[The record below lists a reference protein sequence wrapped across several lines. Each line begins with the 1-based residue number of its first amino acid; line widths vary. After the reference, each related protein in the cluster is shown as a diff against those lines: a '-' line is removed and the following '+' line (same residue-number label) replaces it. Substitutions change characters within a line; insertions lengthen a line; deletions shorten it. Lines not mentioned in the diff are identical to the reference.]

1 MRMKQL
7 TFFFRVGSGVTTN
20 FRISHH
26 CFLCVCCPTL
36 WMPTFLA
43 QLQEDLRLAN
53 ARSIPRMPMPTR
65 MTRSEDPKI
74 FEVANDMSVR
84 WWFANKKNKVIVK
97 RGSTFDLEDAHP
109 SKKTSGE
116 KQTKTKHLTWV
127 SRWFFGIQHV
137 NSNPTQVPGEAGQGY
152 LSQWIDVI
160 IFTIPQDLA
169 QKIHAGKLITVV
181 ICIIDLSIATPEF

>member
-74 FEVANDMSVR
+74 FEVANDVSVR
-84 WWFANKKNKVIVK
+84 WRFANKKNKVIVK
-97 RGSTFDLEDAHP
+97 LRSTFDLEGAHHLKNIRIKNTSRESQGGFLGSKMSTQTRHKFEVKRGKGSTSPNESTSSSSP
-109 SKKTSGE
+109 SLKIWHRKSTLGSLSRL
-116 KQTKTKHLTWV
+116 QYV
-127 SRWFFGIQHV
+127 S
-137 NSNPTQVPGEAGQGY
+137 
-152 LSQWIDVI
+152 
-160 IFTIPQDLA
+160 
-169 QKIHAGKLITVV
+169 
-181 ICIIDLSIATPEF
+181 